1 MLAGCST
8 ASKRWE
14 CSNGASDQTAP
25 VFIRSPAAP
34 RHPPT
39 IRGRSR
45 VYLHRLRLQ
54 HHLSNTDRRLRS
66 LHRMPLLR
74 RAAARQTTSGL
85 LKSCGHAVAPS
96 DGTGH
101 IAFALLGGN
110 SRSAADS
117 VNALYEEQLMR
128 PRPRKA
134 RAPIL
139 YHSGGF
145 EPVTVGTASGARLP
159 NPPGSAFGSV
169 GSQERR
175 EPKAIGHVLA
185 VPRVAQFQSAM
196 PPSRIEKKARFPD
209 VRSRAF
215 SFSTTERT
223 DVLFV

>member
-1 MLAGCST
+1 
-8 ASKRWE
+8 
-14 CSNGASDQTAP
+14 
-25 VFIRSPAAP
+25 
-34 RHPPT
+34 
-39 IRGRSR
+39 
-45 VYLHRLRLQ
+45 
-54 HHLSNTDRRLRS
+54 
-66 LHRMPLLR
+66 
-74 RAAARQTTSGL
+74 
-85 LKSCGHAVAPS
+85 
-96 DGTGH
+96 
-101 IAFALLGGN
+101 
-110 SRSAADS
+110 
-117 VNALYEEQLMR
+117 MR

-134 RAPIL
+134 RAPLCTIVH
-139 YHSGGF
+139 HSGGF

-215 SFSTTERT
+215 SFQPRERT